1 MKGFTLFLW
10 PTLFVRP
17 LLAAEPRG
25 CIRPGTCPEY
35 RQRMGDGIVA
45 TQRIARGAEP
55 VRQRVF
61 FPGPETPLVQD
72 RPSKIV
78 NP

>member
-1 MKGFTLFLW
+1 MKGFTFFLW

-35 RQRMGDGIVA
+35 GQRMGDDIVA
-45 TQRIARGAEP
+45 TQRIARGAAEG
-55 VRQRVF
+55 
-61 FPGPETPLVQD
+61 FPSRAGDAPRAGQTKQD
-72 RPSKIV
+72 S
-78 NP
+78 